1 MRQELNPDAI
11 VRTSDFT
18 GFEGLRVVIQEFPKN
33 GGFGSG
39 RKGVPYL
46 SSAIGPV
53 KSVVALSFGFKKI
66 LNWKQE

>member
-18 GFEGLRVVIQEFPKN
+18 GFEGFRVVILEFPKN

-39 RKGVPYL
+39 RKGVRILYL
-46 SSAIGPV
+46 AIGLV
-53 KSVVALSFGFKKI
+53 KSAVALLFDFKKI